1 MEDGPCVDG
10 SPIRNGGFSDLC
22 WTRGRL
28 VGGHISTSTFAY
40 DPDFNLQEQ
49 RSQENVPSGKHTR
62 NYGKSPF
69 YSWVNQ
75 LFLWPFSIA
84 MFVYQR
90 AMANDANYESLYS
103 WLRNKKCATNPHL
116 LDTDFLQGGI
126 LQKEIMLP
134 KSLSLLPI
142 SLGNPLLP

>member
-22 WTRGRL
+22 WRL

-69 YSWVNQ
+69 YSWGK
-75 LFLWPFSIA
+75 STIS
-84 MFVYQR
+84 
-90 AMANDANYESLYS
+90 MAIFNSYV
-103 WLRNKKCATNPHL
+103 C
-116 LDTDFLQGGI
+116 
-126 LQKEIMLP
+126 LP
-134 KSLSLLPI
+134 E
-142 SLGNPLLP
+142 GNGQ